1 MKNFILK
8 LWRGFVSLI
17 YKVPADKRLHF
28 AAGLIISTFFC
39 IALGMKECIVPAIFA
54 GAFKVFFGIL
64 LTDKTNWTK
73 NDLWDFL
80 SAVIGG
86 AVPQVFVL
94 LNLWW
99 F

>member
-1 MKNFILK
+1 MKNFIIK
-8 LWRGFVSLI
+8 IWHAFVSFLYRI
-17 YKVPADKRLHF
+17 PRDKALHF
-28 AAGLIISTFFC
+28 WAGLLIATFFC

-54 GAFKVFFGIL
+54 GAMKVFLGVIL
-64 LTDKTNWTK
+64 RDASNWTK

-80 SAVIGG
+80 STLIGG